1 MCVIVDTNAFAA
13 VFNANANNHDEFA
26 PVLDW
31 IISGKGKL
39 VIGGTKYMSELAR
52 TKKYLSFV
60 QILNTKA
67 RKVIRLNDSDVDA
80 WQNIIEDKIKNP
92 DFDDPHLPAIVIV
105 SKCRVICSVD
115 IRSVRFVT
123 DSNIYPK
130 GIVVPKY
137 YTSKKN
143 ANLLTDEYVHK
154 CYRPLTK
161 LSKQVKTILTGA
173 LDKIKD

>member
-1 MCVIVDTNAFAA
+1 MCVIVDTNAVAA

-67 RKVIRLNDSDVDA
+67 R
-80 WQNIIEDKIKNP
+80 
-92 DFDDPHLPAIVIV
+92 
-105 SKCRVICSVD
+105 
-115 IRSVRFVT
+115 
-123 DSNIYPK
+123 
-130 GIVVPKY
+130 
-137 YTSKKN
+137 
-143 ANLLTDEYVHK
+143 
-154 CYRPLTK
+154 
-161 LSKQVKTILTGA
+161 TIHR
-173 LDKIKD
+173 